1 MQNQLKLLQ
10 GCDFPPRMHE
20 MKNGFSGCINVFRE
34 RSLWA
39 VPVRMHWELHSGL
52 RNHSSSAV
60 LTAMTSESRL
70 I

>member
-1 MQNQLKLLQ
+1 
-10 GCDFPPRMHE
+10 MHE
-20 MKNGFSGCINVFRE
+20 MKNGFSGCLNVFRE